1 MCGAR
6 RLPDDRDMH
15 TSGSQGARLCQ
26 SPGMDNTENSSNRQA
41 SSTIPDGALA
51 VPGLDVVG
59 ARIAAVVGEQLGQ
72 RMIGQQIAEE
82 AARNLAQAHGSASMA
97 MARIG
102 EVIRQNQPAMQRA
115 AAAIAD
121 TLAAAGFQQRVMAGV
136 VADSGLAET
145 LARAT
150 AQLDLS
156 GVVGGNAYLSVVRAL
171 DETYSPHG
179 ENVDEDLPA
188 IPEGL
193 IGELEEPAR
202 AFATTQGR
210 GMSWEEQRRLFYW
223 FVSVV
228 VFLLSLQAVVE
239 NESLKE
245 LAEDSAVPA
254 ALATAAGTAA
264 NRSWDRMV
272 PRPPGDSAGDGP
284 DSE

>member
-1 MCGAR
+1 
-6 RLPDDRDMH
+6 
-15 TSGSQGARLCQ
+15 
-26 SPGMDNTENSSNRQA
+26 MDNTENSSNRQA